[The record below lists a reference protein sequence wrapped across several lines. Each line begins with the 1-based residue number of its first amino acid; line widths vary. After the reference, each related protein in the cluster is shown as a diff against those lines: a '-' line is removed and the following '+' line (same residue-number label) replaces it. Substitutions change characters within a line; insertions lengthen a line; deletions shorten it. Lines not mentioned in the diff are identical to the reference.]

1 MRHRIHHKKLN
12 RTSEHRAA
20 LHRQLAQS
28 LFEHGQ
34 VKTTLPKAKDVQPF
48 CEKLITLAVKVRKRS
63 AAADQAGALSA
74 RRRIY
79 RMLGDRCL
87 IPAEH
92 QADYNAMSDAA
103 RAKTLRM
110 ASGRRYRTGEPKG
123 RLAFTA
129 ESVMH
134 RLIEKIAPKFEDRP
148 GGYTRV
154 IRLAKPRLG
163 DNAARAVL
171 QLVGDEASPG
181 PLTKPAASARRRRAG
196 ARYAFAIQ
204 EAKSW
209 GAKGRS
215 SRGDGQSKAA
225 EAGAKDAVADSAS
238 PDDATATKTASD
250 VDKPKNT

>member
-12 RTSEHRAA
+12 RTAEHRAA

-79 RMLGDRCL
+79 RLLGDRCL

-92 QADYNAMSDAA
+92 QGEYNAMADAA

-134 RLIEKIAPKFEDRP
+134 RLIEKVAPKYEDRP

-154 IRLAKPRLG
+154 IRLASPRLG
-163 DNAARAVL
+163 DNAPRAVL

-209 GAKGRS
+209 GGKGRS
-215 SRGDGQSKAA
+215 SRGDGRREAAEVGTTDAGADPAPHEGAAA
-225 EAGAKDAVADSAS
+225 EAV
-238 PDDATATKTASD
+238 SD
-250 VDKPKNT
+250 MDEPKST

>member
-48 CEKLITLAVKVRKRS
+48 CEKLITLAVKVVKRS

-92 QADYNAMSDAA
+92 QGDYDAMSDAA

-134 RLIEKIAPKFEDRP
+134 RLIEKVAPKFEDRP

-163 DNAARAVL
+163 DNAPRAVL
-171 QLVGDEASPG
+171 QLVGDETSPG
-181 PLTKPAASARRRRAG
+181 PLTKPTASARRRRASV
-196 ARYAFAIQ
+196 RYAFAIQ
-204 EAKSW
+204 ESKSW

-215 SRGDGQSKAA
+215 SRDDGRRKAA
-225 EAGAKDAVADSAS
+225 EVGTGDAVADPAQSV
-238 PDDATATKTASD
+238 DAAEAVSD
-250 VDKPKNT
+250 VDEPKNT

>member
-1 MRHRIHHKKLN
+1 MRHRIHQKKLN

-63 AAADQAGALSA
+63 AAADQAGALAA

-79 RMLGDRCL
+79 RLLGDRCL

-92 QADYNAMSDAA
+92 QGDYDAMSDAA

-134 RLIEKIAPKFEDRP
+134 RLIEKVAPKYEDRP

-154 IRLAKPRLG
+154 IRLVSPRLG
-163 DNAARAVL
+163 DNAPRAVL

-196 ARYAFAIQ
+196 ARFAFAIQ

-209 GAKGRS
+209 SGKGRS
-215 SRGDGQSKAA
+215 SRGDGRRETA
-225 EAGAKDAVADSAS
+225 ESGTADAGADRAPDDGAVADAV
-238 PDDATATKTASD
+238 SD
-250 VDKPKNT
+250 VDEPKST